1 MQNMPSCITCVVIH
15 VCFNLNFTAGLCS
28 SNAPCFVLSSF
39 WLEILL
45 YILFS
50 LTFFKD
56 DIHVFWLI
64 CYYIISD

>member
-1 MQNMPSCITCVVIH
+1 MSKHAFMYYLCGYT
-15 VCFNLNFTAGLCS
+15 FDLNFTVGLCS
-28 SNAPCFVLSSF
+28 FNAPCFVLSSF

-64 CYYIISD
+64 CYYIIAD